1 MQVTK
6 INNETQKEMMADIS
20 IWWLYTP
27 TYGLYMFISN
37 TKGMGVCTGSEW
49 HRGQF
54 LHHLCWSLAAG
65 PQSTAG
71 NVLATLGRAPQMAA
85 NWDTNNPRKMKD
97 REFHWVKQAHLV
109 ISEETWVTLYVL
121 LASRIFAAGFFHW
134 WLVLHCHLVDYRGG
148 FGRIQGMTMTRGFMG
163 CKTSNS
169 G

>member
-1 MQVTK
+1 MKHKKKWWQ
-6 INNETQKEMMADIS
+6 IYPYGDFIHQLMACICLFQIPKAWGFAQAVNGIGGSFCTIS
-20 IWWLYTP
+20 AGHWLL
-27 TYGLYMFISN
+27 GLS
-37 TKGMGVCTGSEW
+37 
-49 HRGQF
+49 Q
-54 LHHLCWSLAAG
+54 LL
-65 PQSTAG
+65 G

-134 WLVLHCHLVDYRGG
+134 WLVLHCHLVDYRRG